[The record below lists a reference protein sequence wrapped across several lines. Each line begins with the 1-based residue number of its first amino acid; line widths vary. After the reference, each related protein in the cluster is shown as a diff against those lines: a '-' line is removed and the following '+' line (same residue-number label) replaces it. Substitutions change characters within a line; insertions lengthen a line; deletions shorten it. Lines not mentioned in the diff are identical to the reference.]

1 MNSAITH
8 PLNLLLIVIG
18 SFLSLTLGFFLLF
31 NKKNRANIYLGI
43 LLLVVMLAFMIG
55 FIDRFGLLVHLPHIV
70 GTGTVSSFLFGPL
83 SYLYVRSCTEK
94 EFQLKPLEWLHFL
107 PFVLDVLF
115 FMPFLLKSGTEK
127 IDAFDNWQKTGDFV
141 RNNYLHFLKTLHC
154 LIYIVFSG
162 RLILRYVKHLTNTSS
177 KIDYIFNRWMWLF
190 LFLMVLPS
198 LSHVIYFIFQFKHIV
213 ITLSLLSFIIFTL
226 AIYCMTLAKPEI
238 FHTFPHQMTVEDV
251 ERTVQGKRQTA
262 ATLIPSQR
270 EESFSKLVT
279 FVEKEKPFYAP
290 ELTISE
296 LANQVKMPINLL
308 SQTINEHLNVHF
320 LDFINGYRVEDVKGK
335 LADPQLSHYT
345 ILAIAFES
353 GFNAKSTF
361 YTVFKKH
368 TGVTPSE
375 YRKQVLAE

>member
-8 PLNLLLIVIG
+8 PLNLVLLVVG

-83 SYLYVRSCTEK
+83 SYLYVRSCTQK
-94 EFQLKPLEWLHFL
+94 EFQLKSLEWLHFL

-115 FMPFLLKSGTEK
+115 FLPFFSRSGIEK
-127 IDAFDNWQKTGDFV
+127 LDAFYNWQKTGDFLQHA
-141 RNNYLHFLKTLHC
+141 YLLNLKTVHC
-154 LIYIVFSG
+154 LVYIAFAG
-162 RLILRYVKHLTNTSS
+162 RLILLYVKHLTNTSS
-177 KIDYIFNRWMWLF
+177 KIEHIFNRWMWLF

-198 LSHVIYFIFQFKHIV
+198 FGQIVYFILQFKHIV
-213 ITLSLLSFIIFTL
+213 ITFSLLSYISFT
-226 AIYCMTLAKPEI
+226 AVIYFMTLVKPEI

-251 ERTVQGKRQTA
+251 EIITQDKKYIISPLSPNQTA
-262 ATLIPSQR
+262 
-270 EESFSKLVT
+270 ESLSKLIT
-279 FVEKEKPFYAP
+279 FVKKEKPYYAP

-296 LANQVKMPINLL
+296 LANQVKMPINLV

-320 LDFINGYRVEDVKGK
+320 LDFINGYRVEDVKQK
-335 LADPQLSHYT
+335 LRDPQLSHYT

-353 GFNAKSTF
+353 GFNARSTF

-375 YRKQVLAE
+375 YRRQLMAA